1 MGCGME
7 LITSIQVCE
16 LLGITHNNLHQIQ
29 NRGQLKWVEKKG
41 KFVYYNADDVRAYA
55 EKRASRKK

>member
-1 MGCGME
+1 M
-7 LITSIQVCE
+7 TSKEVCE
-16 LLGITHNNLHQIQ
+16 LLTITHNNLHQIQ

-55 EKRASRKK
+55 EKRTSRKK